1 MLPFR
6 RILFPVDYS
15 EPCHTVVPYVKEILG
30 RFSAQLTLVHA
41 YGAEAL
47 AASDLALSDP
57 ALPVEV
63 HAIEEK
69 RLREFA
75 TEVFPGQH
83 VEVVAEAGEP
93 GAIIHASVQHQG
105 TDLVMLPTHGHGPVR
120 RFLLGSVATKV
131 LHDIS
136 AAVWTGTGSA
146 LAEHVPAIPYKS
158 ILCALSEG
166 PEAEAVLTASAALAK
181 AYGAQLELV
190 HVTPPPPITAEMD
203 LGPYLDAMTDA
214 ANFQMRELKAK
225 LGVDAPHTVLTG
237 VISST
242 IREEALRRKADL
254 IVTGRGHAQD
264 TFSRLWSHL
273 YPLVRESPCPV
284 LSI

>member
-15 EPCHTVVPYVKEILG
+15 EPCRAVVPYIKEAM
-30 RFSAQLTLVHA
+30 RRYSAELTLVHA
-41 YGAEAL
+41 YGPEAL
-47 AASDLALSDP
+47 ATSDLPLSDP
-57 ALPVEV
+57 GLPGEA
-63 HAIEEK
+63 HAFEQQK
-69 RLREFA
+69 LRDFA
-75 TEVFPGQH
+75 AEVFPGQH
-83 VEVVAEAGEP
+83 VEVVTQAGEAGSV
-93 GAIIHASVQHQG
+93 IHALVQHRG
-105 TDLVMLPTHGHGPVR
+105 TDLVMLPTHGRGPVR
-120 RFLLGSVATKV
+120 RFLLGSVTTKV
-131 LHDIS
+131 LHDVS

-146 LAEHVPAIPYKS
+146 IAEHVPSIPYKS

-166 PEAEAVLTASAALAK
+166 PEAEAVLKAAAALAGS
-181 AYGAQLELV
+181 YGAVLELL

-203 LGPYLDAMTDA
+203 LGPYLEAMTDA
-214 ANFQMRELKAK
+214 AQIQMRELKAK

-237 VISST
+237 VISGT
-242 IREEALRRKADL
+242 VRAEALRRKADL
-254 IVTGRGHAQD
+254 LVTGRGNAYG